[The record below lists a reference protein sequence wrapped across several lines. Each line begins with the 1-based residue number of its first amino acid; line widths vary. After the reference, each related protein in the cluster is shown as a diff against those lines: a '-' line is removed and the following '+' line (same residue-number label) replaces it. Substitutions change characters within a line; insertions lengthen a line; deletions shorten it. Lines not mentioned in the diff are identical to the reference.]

1 MVERSFRLVDAAGE
15 CEIDTVR
22 RELRVLGSAVPI
34 GGRAFEV
41 IEVLAQSPGEL
52 VTKDQLMERI
62 WPGAIVTENTLQVH
76 ALAIRKAL
84 GPYRSLLKTVSGRGY
99 RLLGDWTVR
108 RHDAAKPAVG
118 LRWMRVD
125 GESPVTNFPAT
136 VTRLVGRAAA
146 VERLRDLIS
155 AYRAVTLTGPGGIG
169 KTSLA
174 LKVAR
179 GIVGEF
185 ADGGWLVEL
194 ASLADPTLVPAAV
207 VRSLAPKLDGQQFS
221 AEAIARTIGDHHILI
236 VLDNCEH
243 VIGAAANL
251 AETLLRSCPHTTVLA
266 TSREILR
273 IEGEFVYRVPPLEV
287 PSQHEEASGD
297 ILEHSAVQ
305 LFVTRMRSLG
315 KDYRTDSDNRHMVAA
330 ICRRLDGIPLAIEFA
345 AARAA
350 TLGIRHVAGSLDDR
364 FALLVASRRT
374 APPRHQT
381 LRATLD
387 WSYDL
392 LTEPERVI
400 LRRLA
405 IFAGPFSLQA
415 ATAVAADP
423 ETELAPV
430 VESLSS
436 LVAKSLVTIESDRA
450 VARYRLLDTTRAY
463 ATGKLDDGGERELLG
478 RRHAEYFRDVF
489 ERAETEALVRPT
501 SEWLADYTPEIDN
514 LRSALDWAFSPHGG
528 DVSVGIA
535 LTAAAVPLWIYLSL
549 VEECRHRVERAL
561 VALVLGASAACL
573 EMKLQ
578 AALGASL
585 GRVGGDVTEMES
597 AWTRALDLAKGIG
610 NVDYELRAL
619 FGLWMIRDQESLAL
633 AQQFAARAK
642 TPADRLVS
650 DQMIGHSYSIQGNQI
665 PARRHLERAIANHGP
680 AGGVG
685 SEIVRFQIDHDPM
698 CSLARVLWLQGLPE
712 QAMRMAERLVE
723 REKAQNHANSLCSS
737 LALGACPIALW
748 TGNLHLAEQYIEVLH
763 ETSKRH
769 GLTLWH
775 ALARAYRGVL
785 LIKRGNLR
793 VGLPQLRAAFE
804 ECWAAPTGYRVLI
817 FIAEL
822 PEALGR
828 AGQTLEGL
836 VTVQEAIA
844 RAERTAEGWMFAELL
859 RVKGELLLQQAMR
872 ASPEAEECFRH
883 AGEMAHEQGALAWE
897 LRSAMSLA
905 RLWYGQNR
913 RGEALALLR
922 PVYDRFTEGFDT
934 ADLKA
939 AKALL
944 DTLL

>member
-1 MVERSFRLVDAAGE
+1 MVEQGFRLVDAIGE
-15 CEIDTVR
+15 CEIDTAR

-41 IEVLAQSPGEL
+41 IEVLAQSAGEL
-52 VTKDQLMERI
+52 VTKDKLMGRI

-99 RLLGDWTVR
+99 RLLGDWAVR
-108 RHDAAKPAVG
+108 PHGAAKPPVG
-118 LRWMRVD
+118 LRRMQVD

-136 VTRLVGRAAA
+136 VTRLVGRTAA
-146 VERLRDLIS
+146 VAKLRDLVS

-179 GIVGEF
+179 GIVGDF

-194 ASLADPTLVPAAV
+194 ASLADPALVPAAV
-207 VRSLAPKLDGQQFS
+207 VRSLALKLDGQEFS
-221 AEAIARTIGDHHILI
+221 AEAIARAIGNHHILI

-243 VIGAAANL
+243 VIGAAASL

-266 TSREILR
+266 TSRETLR
-273 IEGEFVYRVPPLEV
+273 IEGEFVYRVAPLEV
-287 PSQHEEASGD
+287 PSPHEEASGD

-305 LFVTRMRSLG
+305 LFITRMQSLG
-315 KDYRTDSDNRHMVAA
+315 EDYRADSSHLPMVGAM
-330 ICRRLDGIPLAIEFA
+330 CRRLDGIPLAIEFA

-350 TLGIRHVAGSLDDR
+350 TLGIQHVARSLDDR
-364 FALLVASRRT
+364 FALLVATRRT
-374 APPRHQT
+374 ASPRHQT

-387 WSYDL
+387 WSYEL

-405 IFAGPFSLQA
+405 VLAGPFGFQA

-436 LVAKSLVTIESDRA
+436 LVAKSLVTTEGDGA

-463 ATGKLDDGGERELLG
+463 ASEKLDESGEREPLG
-478 RRHAEYFRDVF
+478 RRHAEYYRDVF

-549 VEECRHRVERAL
+549 VEECRRRVEQAL
-561 VALVLGASAACL
+561 TALVLSANSDARL

-585 GRVGGDVTEMES
+585 GRVGGNVTEMES
-597 AWTRALDLAKGIG
+597 AWTRTLDLAKGTG

-619 FGLWMIRDQESLAL
+619 FGLWMIRDRGSLAL
-633 AQQFAARAK
+633 AEQFAAGAK
-642 TPADRLVS
+642 TPADRLIS
-650 DQMIGHSYSIQGNQI
+650 DQMIGHSYFIQGNQNA
-665 PARRHLERAIANHGP
+665 ARHHLEHAIANHGL
-680 AGGVG
+680 AAGVG
-685 SEIVRFQIDHDPM
+685 SWIVRFQIDHDPM

-712 QAMRMAERLVE
+712 QAMCMAERLVE
-723 REKAQNHANSLCSS
+723 REKAQDHANSLCAS
-737 LALGACPIALW
+737 LALGTCPIALW

-763 ETSKRH
+763 ETSKRY
-769 GLTLWH
+769 GLTLWY
-775 ALARAYRGVL
+775 ALARAHRGVL
-785 LIKRGNLR
+785 LIKRGNLQA
-793 VGLPQLRAAFE
+793 GLPQLRAAFE
-804 ECWAAPTGYRVLI
+804 ECWVVPTGYRVLI

-822 PEALGR
+822 PEALGV
-828 AGQTLEGL
+828 AGQTSEGL
-836 VTVQEAIA
+836 VTVEKALA
-844 RAERTAEGWMFAELL
+844 RAERTAEGWIFAELL

-872 ASPEAEECFRH
+872 APEAEECFQY
-883 AGEMAHEQGALAWE
+883 AGKIAHEHGALAWE
-897 LRSAMSLA
+897 LRAATSLA

-913 RGEALALLR
+913 RGEALSLLQ
-922 PVYDRFTEGFDT
+922 PVYDRFTEGFGT